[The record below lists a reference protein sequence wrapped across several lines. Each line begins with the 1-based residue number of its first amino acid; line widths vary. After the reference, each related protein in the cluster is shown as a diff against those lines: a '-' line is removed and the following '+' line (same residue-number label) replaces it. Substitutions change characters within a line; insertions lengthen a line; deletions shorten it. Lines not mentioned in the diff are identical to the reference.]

1 MSATRPTTHIS
12 DVRRRYPH
20 AFDQMREFRREKG
33 RGLPDWPAWCWVPMA
48 GGYAVVSGGGPNRVQ
63 VDRVPDIALVT
74 AVATWR
80 ETQGMY
86 RFDPDVLEALWHT
99 PVSGD
104 LPTEVLERLPEWCV
118 WVETPEREIGGT
130 RIAGFYAHLESDSNT
145 GRRELRLLVDLE
157 SGGLVAVPLHLG
169 GDMRHAIDAMI
180 AEGDR
185 QMRRAGMLDGI
196 LDVVGRREEIMSVEP
211 LVSLVL
217 YLCSEAAEIA
227 DRKDPARRPTAR
239 RDSSRTP
246 NSPTVW
252 DTGARLGAAL
262 RRARDA
268 ASESGEGSHA
278 APRPHIRRAHWHH
291 YWTGP
296 KAGERRLVLRWVH
309 PTLVGGD
316 DIVPTIRDV
325 D

>member
-1 MSATRPTTHIS
+1 
-12 DVRRRYPH
+12 
-20 AFDQMREFRREKG
+20 MREFRNAKG
-33 RGLPDWPAWCWVPMA
+33 KGLPDWPDWCWVPMA
-48 GGYAVVSGGGPNRVQ
+48 GGYAVVSGGGPNRVP
-63 VDRVPDIALVT
+63 VEKVPDIALVT

-80 ETQGMY
+80 ETQGIY
-86 RFDPDVLEALWHT
+86 RFDPDVLDALWET

-118 WVETPEREIGGT
+118 YVETPEREIGGT
-130 RIAGFYAHLESDSNT
+130 RIAGFYAHLESDSNS

-157 SGGLVAVPLHLG
+157 SGDPVAVPLHLG
-169 GDMRHAIDAMI
+169 GDLRQAIDAMI

-196 LDVVGRREEIMSVEP
+196 LDVVGRRQEIMSVEP

-217 YLCSEAAEIA
+217 YLCSEAAEIS
-227 DRKDPARRPTAR
+227 DRKNPEVHPTPRCAP
-239 RDSSRTP
+239 SRTP
-246 NSPTVW
+246 NAPTVW
-252 DTGARLGAAL
+252 ETGARLGVAL
-262 RRARDA
+262 RRRRDA
-268 ASESGEGSHA
+268 ARDPGEGSHA

-291 YWTGP
+291 FWTGP

-316 DIVPTIRDV
+316 DVVPTIREV